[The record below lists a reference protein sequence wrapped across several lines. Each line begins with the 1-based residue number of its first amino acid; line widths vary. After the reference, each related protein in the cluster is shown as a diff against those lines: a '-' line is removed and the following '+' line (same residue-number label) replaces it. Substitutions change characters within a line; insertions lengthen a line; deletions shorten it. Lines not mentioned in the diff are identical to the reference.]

1 MPWLILRTVLVQTHF
16 PRKLAPGRYDQYLAS
31 GWFRGSVMLYKV
43 DLLCIES
50 GIYGVVNIRMNLDR
64 FSLRKSQRKRLGR
77 GDRKF
82 TVSIGT
88 AKPDAE
94 KEALY
99 ALHKDRFK
107 GFIHPTLNEY
117 LTSGFHRTVFDT
129 REVCVYDGDKLVAVS
144 YFDMGEKSMASLIGL
159 QHPDYRSYG
168 LGIYTMLKEIEFGR
182 SAGFKWYYPGY
193 VLDLPSD
200 FDYKLELGDFEF
212 YTPTKRWGTFK
223 NFDPSKTTGNR
234 VREAMGRL
242 KSGLEALGISSN
254 ERYYPYFSL
263 GYMAPWQL
271 EFLTLPHFMELAEV
285 EGRRLIVGYEPVQ
298 KDYRLLDVGPTE
310 DFNHLVRMDH
320 SAGLSTEGA
329 HFMEMLQVR
338 RVLHQSDDVDLL
350 LAQLVARGWARPDGM
365 A

>member
-1 MPWLILRTVLVQTHF
+1 MLDYLATVLVQTHF
-16 PRKLAPGRYDQYLAS
+16 PRKLAPRRYDQYLAS

-50 GIYGVVNIRMNLDR
+50 GIYGVVNIRTNLDR
-64 FSLRKSQRKRLGR
+64 FALKKSQRKRMAR
-77 GDRKF
+77 CDRHF

-99 ALHKDRFK
+99 SLHKHRFK

-129 REVCVYDGDKLVAVS
+129 REVCVYDGDRLVAVS
-144 YFDMGEKSMASLIGL
+144 YFDMGERSMASLIGL
-159 QHPDYRSYG
+159 QHPDYKRFG
-168 LGIYTMLKEIEFGR
+168 LGIYTMLKEIELGR

-200 FDYKLELGDFEF
+200 FDYKLELAEFEY
-212 YTPTKRWGTFK
+212 YTPTKRWGAYRR
-223 NFDPSKTTGNR
+223 FDPSETTGAR
-234 VREAMGRL
+234 VRASMERL
-242 KSGLEALGISSN
+242 RSGLEALGIDCQ
-254 ERYYPYFSL
+254 ERFYPYFSL

-271 EFLTLPHFMELAEV
+271 EFLTLPHFLELAEV

-298 KDYRLLDVGPTE
+298 HEFRLLDVGPTE

-320 SAGLSTEGA
+320 SAGLNTEGA
-329 HFMEMLQVR
+329 HFMQMLQVR
-338 RVLHQSDDVDLL
+338 RTLHQSDGVDEL

-365 A
+365 P

>member
-1 MPWLILRTVLVQTHF
+1 
-16 PRKLAPGRYDQYLAS
+16 
-31 GWFRGSVMLYKV
+31 MLYKV

-50 GIYGVVNIRMNLDR
+50 GIFGVVNIRMSLDK
-64 FSLRKSQRKRLGR
+64 FAFKKSQRKRMSR
-77 GDRKF
+77 CDRAF
-82 TVSIGT
+82 SVSIGS

-117 LTSGFHRTVFDT
+117 LTSGFHQTVFDT
-129 REVCVYDGDKLVAVS
+129 REICVYDGDKLVAVS
-144 YFDMGEKSMASLIGL
+144 YFDIGERSMASLIGL
-159 QHPDYRSYG
+159 QHPDYSQYG

-193 VLDLPSD
+193 ILDLPSD
-200 FDYKLELGDFEF
+200 FDYKLSLGDFEY
-212 YTPTKRWGTFK
+212 YTPTKRWGSYLR
-223 NFDPSKTTGNR
+223 FDPSETTGAR
-234 VREAMGRL
+234 VRGAM
-242 KSGLEALGISSN
+242 KALGDGLMQVGIEFK

-271 EFLTLPHFMELAEV
+271 EFLTAPHFFELAEV
-285 EGRRLIVGYEPVQ
+285 EGRRLIVGYDPV
-298 KDYRLLDVGPTE
+298 KRDYRLMDVGLTE

-320 SAGLSTEGA
+320 SAGLASDGP
-329 HFMEMLQVR
+329 HFMDMLQVR
-338 RVLHQSDDVDLL
+338 RLLFQTEDVQS
-350 LAQLVARGWARPDGM
+350 LVQNLVSRGWSRPQDM

>member
-1 MPWLILRTVLVQTHF
+1 
-16 PRKLAPGRYDQYLAS
+16 
-31 GWFRGSVMLYKV
+31 MLYKV

-50 GIYGVVNIRMNLDR
+50 GIFGVVNIRTNLER
-64 FSLRKSQRKRLGR
+64 FEFKKSQRKRKAR
-77 GDRKF
+77 CDRAF
-82 TVSIGT
+82 SVSIGT

-129 REVCVYDGDKLVAVS
+129 REICVYDGDRLVAVS
-144 YFDMGEKSMASLIGL
+144 YFDMGEQSMASLIGL
-159 QHPDYRSYG
+159 QHPDYRHYG
-168 LGIYTMLKEIEFGR
+168 LGIYTMLKEIEFGQ

-200 FDYKLELGDFEF
+200 FDYKLELGEFEY
-212 YTPTKRWGTFK
+212 YTPTKRWGAYK
-223 NFDPSKTTGNR
+223 RFDPAETTGAR
-234 VREAMGRL
+234 VRGAMEDLRN
-242 KSGLEALGISSN
+242 ALSLIDIPFE

-271 EFLTLPHFMELAEV
+271 EFLTVPHFLELAEV
-285 EGRRLIVGYEPVQ
+285 DGRRLIVGYEPV
-298 KDYRLLDVGPTE
+298 KREFRLLDVGLTE

-320 SAGLSTEGA
+320 SAGLDTEGV
-329 HFMEMLQVR
+329 HFMDMLQVR
-338 RVLHQSDDVDLL
+338 RVLFSSEDVAPLV
-350 LAQLVARGWARPDGM
+350 AQLVARGWARPEGM

>member
-1 MPWLILRTVLVQTHF
+1 
-16 PRKLAPGRYDQYLAS
+16 
-31 GWFRGSVMLYKV
+31 MLYKV

-50 GIYGVVNIRMNLDR
+50 GIYGVVNIRMNLAR
-64 FSLRKSQRKRLGR
+64 FALRKSQRKRLSR
-77 GDRKF
+77 GDKKF
-82 TVSIGT
+82 TFSVGT

-99 ALHKDRFK
+99 AMHKHRFK

-200 FDYKLELGDFEF
+200 FDYKLELGEFEF
-212 YTPTKRWGTFK
+212 YTPTKRWGSYRKF
-223 NFDPSKTTGNR
+223 NPSETTGNL
-234 VREAMGRL
+234 VREAMNQL
-242 KSGLEALGISSN
+242 KFGLEGMGIKAT
-254 ERYYPYFSL
+254 ERFYPYFSL

-285 EGRRLIVGYEPVQ
+285 DGRRLIVGFEPVE
-298 KDYRLLDVGPTE
+298 KEFKLLDVGPTE

-320 SAGLSTEGA
+320 SAGLSTEGD

-338 RVLHQSDDVDLL
+338 RVLHHSEDVDVLV
-350 LAQLVARGWARPDGM
+350 AQLVARGWSRPEGM
-365 A
+365 P

>member
-1 MPWLILRTVLVQTHF
+1 MLVQTHF
-16 PRKLAPGRYDQYLAS
+16 PRKLAPQRYDQYLAS

-50 GIYGVVNIRMNLDR
+50 GIFGVVNIRMNLDR
-64 FSLRKSQRKRLGR
+64 FALKKSQRKRLAR
-77 GDRKF
+77 CDRRF
-82 TVSIGT
+82 TFSIGS

-129 REVCVYDGDKLVAVS
+129 REVCVYDGDQLVAVS
-144 YFDMGEKSMASLIGL
+144 YFDMGERSMASLIGL
-159 QHPDYRSYG
+159 QHPDYRQYG
-168 LGIYTMLKEIEFGR
+168 LGIYTMLKEIEFGC

-200 FDYKLELGDFEF
+200 FDYKLSLGEFEY
-212 YTPTKRWGTFK
+212 YTPTKRWGSYR
-223 NFDPSKTTGNR
+223 NFDSSLTTGHQ
-234 VREAMGRL
+234 VRTAMEEL
-242 KSGLEALGISSN
+242 KEGLTACGIPST

-263 GYMAPWQL
+263 GFMAPWQL
-271 EFLTLPHFMELAEV
+271 EFLTMPHFLELAEV
-285 EGRRLIVGYEPVQ
+285 DGRRLIVGFEPLL
-298 KDYRLLDVGPTE
+298 KEFRLLDVGQT
-310 DFNHLVRMDH
+310 DQFSHLVRMDH
-320 SAGLSTEGA
+320 SAGLSNEGQ

-338 RVLHQSDDVDLL
+338 RVVSHSTELGPLL
-350 LAQLVARGWARPDGM
+350 GHLVAKGWGRPPGM